1 MPTPTCSKVV
11 CQKVRY
17 SVQIS
22 DFALFGGSP
31 EFESTLPIGQLYFP
45 SWDRYEAAFRDI
57 FERQYYTNQGP
68 LAEEL
73 EDKLQNFLSVK
84 HAICVTNAT
93 IGLMMAAEAMGL
105 TGKVILPAFTFIAS
119 VQSLTWTGIEPLFCD
134 IDPATHQLA
143 LDQVAMR
150 IDKDVSAIMGVNLW
164 GGSCN
169 PRALSELADSH
180 GIPLYFDSAHA
191 FGCKVDD
198 IHIGNFGKM
207 EVFSF
212 HATKILSATEG
223 GCVCTNDDYLA
234 ARLRNIRSSYGAGNP
249 VEVAKTS
256 NGRMSEAQAAIALMS
271 LEDFSANRENNQ
283 RLYRKYK
290 KHLEDIPGL
299 SLVQPSGVSYSNYQY
314 MVCIVDESRFGIS
327 RDQLLALMKAENI
340 NARRYFYPGAHRTVP
355 YDEQFPQY
363 LNRLPNTD
371 QICASCI
378 QLPIGALVSPQAVE
392 RICNV
397 LSRIQRTAALI
408 RAKLKN

>member
-1 MPTPTCSKVV
+1 MQASE
-11 CQKVRY
+11 
-17 SVQIS
+17 
-22 DFALFGGSP
+22 FALFDGSP
-31 EFESTLPIGQLYFP
+31 EFESPLPIGQLYFP
-45 SWDRYEAAFRDI
+45 SWNRYEAKFRGI

-73 EDKLQNFLSVK
+73 EDKLQKFLGVK
-84 HAICVTNAT
+84 HAICVANAT

-105 TGKVILPAFTFIAS
+105 TGRVILPAFTFIAS
-119 VQSLTWTGIEPLFCD
+119 AQSLTWTQIEPVFCD

-143 LDQVAMR
+143 LDQVAML
-150 IDKDVSAIMGVNLW
+150 INKDVSAIMGVNLW

-169 PRALSELADSH
+169 PCALAKLADAH
-180 GIPLYFDSAHA
+180 GIQLYFDSAHA

-198 IHIGNFGKM
+198 LHIGNFGQM

-223 GCVCTNDDYLA
+223 GCICTNDDYLA
-234 ARLRNIRSSYGAGNP
+234 ARLRNIRSSYGAGYS

-283 RLYRKYK
+283 MLYRRYE

-299 SLVQPSGVSYSNYQY
+299 RLLQPSGVSYSNYQY
-314 MVCIVDESRFGIS
+314 AVCMVDEQQFGIS
-327 RDQLLALMKAENI
+327 RDQLLALVKAENI
-340 NARRYFYPGAHRTVP
+340 NARRYFYPGVHRTVP
-355 YDEQFPQY
+355 YAEQLPQY
-363 LNRLPNTD
+363 LDRLPNTD
-371 QICASCI
+371 RICASCI
-378 QLPIGALVSPQAVE
+378 QFPIGALVSPHDVE

-397 LSRIQRTAALI
+397 LSRIQRAAALI
-408 RAKLKN
+408 RAKLEN